1 MMMMMMMMN
10 CFCAM
15 VDQPKAFTLI
25 SSWDHC
31 QKSSLLRI
39 SKTPQAG
46 FKSVQNLSL
55 ALVEW
60 SCTVVIP
67 AAKIWKY
74 LATWEPEAKNIF
86 EIDIALINFL
96 L

>member
-1 MMMMMMMMN
+1 MN
-10 CFCAM
+10 CPYSVKEIKNDNDDDDDAM

-25 SSWDHC
+25 SSWDQC

-46 FKSVQNLSL
+46 FKPVQSLSL

-67 AAKIWKY
+67 VA
-74 LATWEPEAKNIF
+74 
-86 EIDIALINFL
+86 
-96 L
+96 